1 VGVEETEEWLG
12 KVKRDLDKAEA
23 VVLQLEPEREGGR
36 GDRREGKRKKGK
48 NRVEELIGVIK
59 GVGEAGRRNTPYV
72 IKDVEAYLSAYD
84 GNKSF
89 VFYPELLENQ
99 EEDEKEID
107 FMRSIL
113 KHVKPITKSVLLAD
127 LSL

>member
-99 EEDEKEID
+99 KKTK
-107 FMRSIL
+107 RKSI
-113 KHVKPITKSVLLAD
+113 S
-127 LSL
+127 